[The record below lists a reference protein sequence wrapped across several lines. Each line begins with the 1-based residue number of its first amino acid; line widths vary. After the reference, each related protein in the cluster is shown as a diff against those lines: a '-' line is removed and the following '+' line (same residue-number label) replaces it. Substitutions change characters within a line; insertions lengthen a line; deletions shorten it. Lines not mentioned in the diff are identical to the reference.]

1 MAGPGRARPSRLQAA
16 TKPGR
21 LDGPPLLF
29 NAGDAEGN
37 GEDAEIKIND
47 SAPSSFVLRA
57 LRVKEPF

>member
-1 MAGPGRARPSRLQAA
+1 LQAA

-29 NAGDAEGN
+29 NAEDAEGN
-37 GEDAEIKIND
+37 GEDAELKMND

-57 LRVKEPF
+57 LRVKELF